1 MLVCVGVSCEKGK
14 RRETE
19 VVVFAVSFILV
30 SWFGCLLEY
39 RTLQCYGREGRK
51 GR

>member
-19 VVVFAVSFILV
+19 KLCSLCEFILV
-30 SWFGCLLEY
+30 CWFGCLLEY
-39 RTLQCYGREGRK
+39 RTLQMLG
-51 GR
+51 